1 MKLTSL
7 ILAMGALSF
16 GGRSDPPAPTS
27 LVIATARGQVEV
39 PVSVERGH
47 PALSVLRLGQLL
59 PVRAKISGEWAEVSF
74 ANQPFRFLLDASAFV
89 YNGRVTPLVGG
100 AYVVRDTLFVPLQWL
115 TDYVTTIFK
124 EGYRYDPYARRFEE
138 ARLAPVIT
146 HAITQPSPTY
156 RAAPK
161 GSAAA
166 RNGFR
171 MLHQVVVDAGHGGA
185 DPGNPG
191 QFLPYGVQEK
201 HITLAIAKELMDELE
216 KRGVSVRMTRNDD
229 VTVDVRRRAP
239 MCSDGCDLFL
249 SIHVNSL
256 SSKMTGYQN
265 VSGVET
271 YFLDD
276 ARTAEAER
284 VARMENSA
292 VQYDTGDALEEDDP
306 LSFILKD
313 LHTNEYLRQSAE
325 LANFVQEA
333 GAKVHPGRDRG
344 VSQARF
350 VVLGSAR
357 RPAVLVET
365 GFATNKSDA
374 SFLASATGKQK
385 LAEALAQGIVDY
397 LLRYE
402 EKVLA
407 GIQR

>member
-1 MKLTSL
+1 MKLTAL
-7 ILAMGALSF
+7 ILAVGALWL
-16 GGRSDPPAPTS
+16 GGRSRAPAPGS
-27 LVIATARGQVEV
+27 LVVATARGQVEV
-39 PVSVERGH
+39 PISVERGH

-59 PVRAKISGEWAEVSF
+59 PVRAKVSGEWAEVAF

-89 YNGRVTPLVGG
+89 YDGRVIPLVGG

-115 TDYVTTIFK
+115 TDYVTSIFK

-138 ARLAPVIT
+138 ARLAPVVT
-146 HAITQPSPTY
+146 HAVTQPSPTY
-156 RAAPK
+156 RSAPR

-171 MLHQVVVDAGHGGA
+171 MLHQVVIDAGHGGA

-201 HITLAIAKELMDELE
+201 HITLAIAKELRDELE
-216 KRGVSVRMTRNDD
+216 KRGVSVRMTRSDD
-229 VTVDVRRRAP
+229 ATVDVRRRAP
-239 MCSDGCDLFL
+239 MCSDGCDLFV

-265 VSGVET
+265 VSGLET

-325 LANFVQEA
+325 LADFIQKA

-365 GFATNKSDA
+365 GFATNKRDA
-374 SFLASATGKQK
+374 GFLASATGKQK
-385 LAEALAQGIVDY
+385 LAEALAQGVVDY